1 MPKSMTGFGRGEC
14 VRHDRRFKIEMKS
27 VNHRY
32 SDVTIKLPRFLNPF
46 EDRIRKRLA
55 EDIVRGK
62 VDVWVHFESFAQK
75 DISINVNVSLADSY
89 IEALAGLSSRY
100 EFGKLQPELA
110 MELLSRH
117 PDIIMFD
124 KFESTMNTET
134 EQEDMWDALSEALED
149 ALEQYNHMR
158 NAEGQAMV
166 EDIEG
171 KCVQARQIVNE
182 VAIRAPQALKEQASK
197 YRDRIEEMLQK
208 MQHKPDDSRIAAEMT
223 ILLDKGCIS
232 EEIARLQSH
241 FAQLSVMLQE
251 NDAIGRKLDFLVQ
264 ELNREANTIGSKS
277 GDVEVTTLVVELKS
291 LIEKMREQAQNIE

>member
-14 VRHDRRFKIEMKS
+14 VSHDRRFKIEMKS

-32 SDVTIKLPRFLNPF
+32 SDVAIKLPRFLNPF
-46 EDRIRKRLA
+46 EERIRKRLA

-62 VDVWVHFESFAQK
+62 VDVWIHFESFAQK
-75 DISINVNVSLADSY
+75 DTAINVNVALADSY
-89 IEALAGLSSRY
+89 IEALAGLSNRY
-100 EFGKLQPELA
+100 DFGKLQPNLA

-124 KFESTMNTET
+124 KFESTMNTEN
-134 EQEDMWDALSEALED
+134 EQEDMWGALSEALEE
-149 ALEQYNHMR
+149 ALTQFNHMR
-158 NAEGQAMV
+158 NTEGIAMV
-166 EDIEG
+166 EDIEC
-171 KCVQARQIVNE
+171 KCAQAHQIVE
-182 VAIRAPQALKEQASK
+182 DVALRAPQALKEQAVK
-197 YRDRIEEMLQK
+197 YRERIEDLVQK
-208 MQHKPDDSRIAAEMT
+208 MEHKPDDSRLAAEIA
-223 ILLDKGCIS
+223 ILIDKGCIN

-241 FAQLSVMLQE
+241 FGQLSVMLRE

-277 GDVEVTTLVVELKS
+277 GDVEVTTMVVELKS

>member
-55 EDIVRGK
+55 EDIIRGK

-75 DISINVNVSLADSY
+75 DIAINVNVTLADSY
-89 IEALAGLSSRY
+89 IEALAGLSNRY
-100 EFGKLQPELA
+100 EFGKLQPNLA

-134 EQEDMWDALSEALED
+134 EQEDMWDALSEALEE
-149 ALEQYNHMR
+149 ALSQYNQMR
-158 NAEGQAMV
+158 CMEGQAMV
-166 EDIEG
+166 ADIEG
-171 KCVQARQIVNE
+171 KCVQAHRIVEE
-182 VAIRAPQALKEQASK
+182 VAQRAPLALKEQANK
-197 YRDRIEEMLQK
+197 YRDRIDDMLQK
-208 MQHKPDDSRIAAEMT
+208 MSHKPDDSRLAAEMT
-223 ILLDKGCIS
+223 IIIDKGCIN

-241 FAQLSVMLQE
+241 FAQLSVMLKE